1 MMFIVSAHFIK
12 RREKK
17 CMEETRV
24 DHSEENV

>member
-12 RREKK
+12 RKKK

-24 DHSEENV
+24 DHSKENV